1 VIPVPTGSLG
11 RIADRHEG
19 EPEVRVVHV
28 APTPFGDGRHGLLGG
43 GERYPFE
50 LARALAPHV
59 DCELVT
65 FGEPGVRSV
74 DGITLRTLRP
84 VLRLA
89 GHPAHPI
96 APSLPRALSAAD
108 VVHVHHM
115 RSAPSRI
122 AALLGRVGR
131 RRVAVTDHG
140 LLGGSWGGLL
150 PRLFDA
156 FLLVSR
162 YSASVLRAPPSRTR
176 IVYGGADADRF
187 RPERSPIRRD
197 VVYVGRITPH
207 KGIDVLI
214 RALPPDRRLVVA
226 GSAGHDP
233 REPESGYPDLLRRL
247 ADGRDVVFTGPVPDD
262 ELPTLLANA
271 AVVVLPSV
279 DRTCYGRRVEVPEL
293 LGLTLLEAMASG
305 TPVIASRV
313 GGVPEVVDD
322 GVTGFLVEPGD
333 ADELRDRLE
342 EVTASPASIARM
354 GVAAR
359 ERVLERF
366 TWGAVARRCLDAYEA
381 MTTPRR

>member
-1 VIPVPTGSLG
+1 M
-11 RIADRHEG
+11 
-19 EPEVRVVHV
+19 RVVHV
-28 APTPFGDGRHGLLGG
+28 APTPFGDGPHGLLGG

-74 DGITLRTLRP
+74 DGITVRTLRP

-96 APSLPRALSAAD
+96 APSLPRALGAAD

-131 RRVAVTDHG
+131 RQVAVTDHG
-140 LLGGSWGGLL
+140 LVGGSWGGLL

-162 YSASVLRAPPSRTR
+162 YSASVLRAPPPRTR

-214 RALPPDRRLVVA
+214 RALPPGRRLVVA
-226 GSAGHDP
+226 GSEGHDP
-233 REPESGYPDLLRRL
+233 RPPESGYPDLLRRL
-247 ADGRDVVFTGPVPDD
+247 VDGRDVVFSGPVHED

-305 TPVIASRV
+305 TPVIASGV

-333 ADELRDRLE
+333 ADQLRDRLE

-354 GVAAR
+354 GAAAR

-366 TWGAVARRCLDAYEA
+366 TWGAVARRCLEAYEA
-381 MTTPRR
+381 MTTPRP